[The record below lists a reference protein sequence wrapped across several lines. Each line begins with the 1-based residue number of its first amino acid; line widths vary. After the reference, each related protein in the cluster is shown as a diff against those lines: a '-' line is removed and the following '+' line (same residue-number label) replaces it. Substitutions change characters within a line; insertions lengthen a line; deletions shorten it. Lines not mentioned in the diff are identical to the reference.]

1 MEGFGERGEPVP
13 QTWIVGDV
21 EECVSEL
28 VKFIDDFGITDIV
41 SMAVPPGMRADQ
53 MQTSLEKLFTEVVPR
68 VKAEVSRA

>member
-1 MEGFGERGEPVP
+1 M
-13 QTWIVGDV
+13 

-68 VKAEVSRA
+68 VKAEVSRV